1 MSTPRQRLE
10 AGRDFRRAAI
20 LDAARRVFTRSGVEG
35 ASVRD
40 IAKEAGYTPGALYFY
55 YAGKEEIYADILG
68 RSLADLGHTVR
79 SAVAAA
85 DSAEARLRAGPLAFY
100 DYYEGHPQNLD
111 LGFYLVR
118 GIRPRGL
125 TPALDRKL
133 NGRLI
138 AMLQIIAKGIRGYS
152 GIDEADANFEAVAA
166 ITHICGVLLMA
177 NSGRLKTLG
186 FEPRALAE
194 RYLDQ
199 AAVRLRRVAAPGASG
214 SPTD

>member
-1 MSTPRQRLE
+1 MSTPQQRLE

-40 IAKEAGYTPGALYFY
+40 IAEEAGYTPGALYFY

-68 RSLADLGHTVR
+68 RSLADLGHAVK
-79 SAVAAA
+79 SAVAASGDP
-85 DSAEARLRAGPLAFY
+85 DSRLRAGPLAFY
-100 DYYEGHPQNLD
+100 DYYEGQPQNLD

-138 AMLQIIAKGIRGYS
+138 AMLQVIAEGIRGYG

-186 FEPRALAE
+186 FDPRALVE

-199 AAVRLRRVAAPGASG
+199 AAGRLRRSAAKGVSG
-214 SPTD
+214 PSTD

>member
-1 MSTPRQRLE
+1 MSTPQQRLE

-68 RSLADLGHTVR
+68 RSLADLGHAVK
-79 SAVAAA
+79 SAVAASGDP
-85 DSAEARLRAGPLAFY
+85 DSRLRAGPLAFY
-100 DYYEGHPQNLD
+100 DYYEGQPQNLD

-138 AMLQIIAKGIRGYS
+138 AMLRVIAEGIRDYAGL
-152 GIDEADANFEAVAA
+152 DEADANTEAVAA
-166 ITHICGVLLMA
+166 ISHICGVLLMA

-186 FEPRALAE
+186 FDPRALVE
-194 RYLDQ
+194 RYLDEVAGRLHRG
-199 AAVRLRRVAAPGASG
+199 AALGAS
-214 SPTD
+214 SPPTD